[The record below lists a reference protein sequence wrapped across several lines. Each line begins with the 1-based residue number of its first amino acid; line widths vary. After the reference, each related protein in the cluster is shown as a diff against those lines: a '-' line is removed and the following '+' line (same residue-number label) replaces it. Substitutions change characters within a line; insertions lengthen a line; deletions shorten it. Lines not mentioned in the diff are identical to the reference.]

1 MTIVHDKI
9 AEFTAELEREVETPS
24 GDLGYGSDLSCTDDI
39 TPDADEIPG
48 DSLRALA
55 ESNYRRVTTRRG
67 SIPDAPDDGVDINDY
82 LNQGITPE
90 KLAEIPGILKNELE
104 KDDRNE
110 PGSVAV
116 VMTPTGAD
124 TYDIAIS
131 GTAAAGPFSLTFA
144 VKDGEATLK
153 EINGAHA

>member
-9 AEFTAELEREVETPS
+9 AEFTAELEREVETPT

-39 TPDADEIPG
+39 RPNADEIPG
-48 DSLRALA
+48 DSLRGLA

-104 KDDRNE
+104 KDDRNRDI
-110 PGSVAV
+110 AV
-116 VMTPTGAD
+116 VMTPTGAETFD
-124 TYDIAIS
+124 VAIS

-144 VKDGEATLK
+144 VQNGEATLK
-153 EINGAHA
+153 EINGANA

>member
-9 AEFTAELEREVETPS
+9 AEYTALLEREVELPS

-48 DSLRALA
+48 DSLRGLA

-82 LNQGITPE
+82 LNQGITPA

-104 KDDRNE
+104 KDDRN
-110 PGSVAV
+110 SDVAV
-116 VMTPTGAD
+116 TMTPTGAD

-131 GTAAAGPFSLTFA
+131 GSAAAGPFSLTFA
-144 VKDGEATLK
+144 VANGEATLK
-153 EINGAHA
+153 EINGANA